1 MWIRLNDIMI
11 ESSVVVEMRRNGFS
25 VEITKKNGNRH
36 FETFDDEESARAAFD
51 TAFKELRQ
59 ENILEQE
66 ERKRE
71 QMRFESV
78 RKYISDTRTLNVLER
93 IGCYTLG
100 DLETISEAELV
111 KNRGVGVHV
120 LRTVRDTL
128 GIVGLKMNTQ
138 KN

>member
-1 MWIRLNDIMI
+1 M
-11 ESSVVVEMRRNGFS
+11 
-25 VEITKKNGNRH
+25 
-36 FETFDDEESARAAFD
+36 
-51 TAFKELRQ
+51 
-59 ENILEQE
+59 EQE

-93 IGCYTLG
+93 MGCYTLG
-100 DLETISEAELV
+100 DLVTISEAELV